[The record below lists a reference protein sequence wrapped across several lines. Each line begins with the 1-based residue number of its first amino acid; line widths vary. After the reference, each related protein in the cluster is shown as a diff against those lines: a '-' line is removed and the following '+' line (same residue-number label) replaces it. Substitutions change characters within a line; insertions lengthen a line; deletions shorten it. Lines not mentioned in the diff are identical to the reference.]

1 MLSKKS
7 LLAVTFFLFSFISF
21 SLTWDEP
28 WQEEILQKSD
38 YFILGKVVDAR
49 SGSVKIKVLRQF
61 GEKKTESEIMLEG
74 FHMLNI
80 CSRTDSENVSF
91 YFDMIDSV
99 YLFLKKTE
107 IGYCLP
113 TPTSGFA
120 IVTNGKVLSTFRHS
134 YHQAHLNI
142 TTYEN
147 CMRYIWACCKNSAK
161 DEKFFKQFIE
171 SNLSK
176 KPAGFSEKEIDLFF
190 KQHAAL
196 EILFHSRDEN
206 YFNLI
211 TPFLNCSNNHLV
223 ISAVRCLGNIKTKES
238 IKFLLDII
246 ANESRDNFTKSLAVL
261 SLKKLNPSSE
271 KKLLAELIKTA
282 SDTEVGFGGNLMDP
296 RVCTSL
302 PSVKSALED
311 LVAVLKD

>member
-1 MLSKKS
+1 M
-7 LLAVTFFLFSFISF
+7 FCF

-28 WQEEILQKSD
+28 WQEEIFQKSD
-38 YFILGKVVDAR
+38 YFVLGRVVDAK

-61 GEKKTESEIMLEG
+61 GEKKTESEITLEG
-74 FHMLNI
+74 FHLLNI
-80 CSRTDSENVSF
+80 CSRTDSENVTF

-134 YHQAHLNI
+134 YHQAQLNVS
-142 TTYEN
+142 TYEN
-147 CMRYIWACCKNSAK
+147 CMRYIWGCYKNSSK
-161 DEKFFKQFIE
+161 DEKFGKQFIE

-196 EILFHSRDEN
+196 EILYHSKDEN
-206 YFNLI
+206 NFKLI
-211 TPFLNCSNNHLV
+211 APFLNCSNTHLV

-238 IKFLLDII
+238 IKSLLDVI
-246 ANESRDNFTKSLAVL
+246 ANENRDNFTKSLAVL
-261 SLKKLNPSSE
+261 SLKKLNPISE
-271 KKLLAELIKTA
+271 KKVLVEMIKTA
-282 SDTEVGFGGNLMDP
+282 NDTEVGFGGNLMDP

-311 LVAVLKD
+311 LVSILRD